1 VASGSHPDQ
10 TWSSLKAHV
19 DTSMAPPTSQSL
31 KTHSVAPINGLNL
44 TMSSPQRLQS
54 PEGSSSILTKPQSP
68 AEQPLATT
76 AVTGLTHHQQP
87 LTASQQ
93 QQQQQQQQQLMLLQA
108 LQMHGWPPGMC
119 SAAASIP
126 TSGNI
131 DVQQHSQMI
140 ATAQQQPQLQLQQQ
154 QQQQQQE
161 ALQEQQQ
168 QQQHHQLLMQ
178 NQTWMQHQQQQ
189 QARVCCLCSVG

>member
-1 VASGSHPDQ
+1 MV
-10 TWSSLKAHV
+10 
-19 DTSMAPPTSQSL
+19 PPTSQAL

-44 TMSSPQRLQS
+44 NMSSPQRLQS

-76 AVTGLTHHQQP
+76 AVAGLTHHQQP
-87 LTASQQ
+87 LTAS

-108 LQMHGWPPGMC
+108 LQMHGWPPAMC

-154 QQQQQQE
+154 QQQE

-168 QQQHHQLLMQ
+168 QQHHHQLLMQ
-178 NQTWMQHQQQQ
+178 NQSWMQHQQQQ
-189 QARVCCLCSVG
+189 QARVRCLCSVGLPFYCTASAEVRYKR